1 MIKCLPFKYNY
12 LGLSIKNIDSRDNE
26 YVKKT
31 SKSQINLK
39 NIIEGLRNVLL
50 LLHMTSE
57 FDWKLGNGS

>member
-1 MIKCLPFKYNY
+1 MIKCFPFEYNY
-12 LGLSIKNIDSRDNE
+12 LGLSIKILTAGTMNMF
-26 YVKKT
+26 KKT

-57 FDWKLGNGS
+57 FDWKLGNDS